1 MDFNFNS
8 INIMDQNN
16 IILILLLIAVL
27 VAFYAIYLAMENS
40 KRIKKVSLEM
50 VDLARL
56 IHESSSIPRPLD
68 FPPNPEELPRGIPTQ
83 GDNLDEYPSLQE
95 VNNVLNEENTQMEEP
110 LDDNLKHEINNL
122 DNLSEE
128 QLLNLERQ
136 LDEDSSHNQVP
147 KR

>member
-56 IHESSSIPRPLD
+56 IHESSSIIHD
-68 FPPNPEELPRGIPTQ
+68 
-83 GDNLDEYPSLQE
+83 
-95 VNNVLNEENTQMEEP
+95 
-110 LDDNLKHEINNL
+110 
-122 DNLSEE
+122 
-128 QLLNLERQ
+128 
-136 LDEDSSHNQVP
+136 
-147 KR
+147 

>member
-50 VDLARL
+50 VDLVEL

-68 FPPNPEELPRGIPTQ
+68 FPLIRKNYLEEYLHKVI
-83 GDNLDEYPSLQE
+83 
-95 VNNVLNEENTQMEEP
+95 
-110 LDDNLKHEINNL
+110 I
-122 DNLSEE
+122 
-128 QLLNLERQ
+128 
-136 LDEDSSHNQVP
+136 
-147 KR
+147 